1 MTSNYHHIFW
11 KPLNPLVSR
20 HFSWVSPLGT
30 PGRCVARQLE
40 WLMMTILRRWWWS
53 ATTGRGL
60 QRANDQ
66 LEASAKPQK
75 GSFLEGTSHEIP
87 YKSIWPDVLNPLL

>member
-1 MTSNYHHIFW
+1 V
-11 KPLNPLVSR
+11 VSR
-20 HFSWVSPLGT
+20 HISWVSPLGT

-66 LEASAKPQK
+66 LEASATNKHTK
-75 GSFLEGTSHEIP
+75 KVAFLEGTSHEIS
-87 YKSIWPDVLNPLL
+87 YKSIWPDVSNPLTLKKV